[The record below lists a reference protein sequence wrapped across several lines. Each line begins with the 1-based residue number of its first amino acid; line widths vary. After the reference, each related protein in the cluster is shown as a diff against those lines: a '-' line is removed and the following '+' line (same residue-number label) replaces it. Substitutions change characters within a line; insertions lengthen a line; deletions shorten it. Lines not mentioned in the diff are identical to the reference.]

1 MELDHLY
8 DQFLSST
15 HKIFQGFTSHKLDLL
30 IKTFHNHES
39 RKCKLPPIGKG
50 TKTMKA
56 NQIGF
61 LLGHSDRISPKKKN
75 LGLCPLKKLCLEEIR
90 VNVPLMVVQQAL
102 QCWEYLIC
110 LPNWLHLSPVPMTIE
125 ISGQMVDFDC
135 FNYPEF
141 CESRNQVEARTID
154 PSHILTNLRLHA
166 TQKGFFKCDPQAF
179 KRVSVANNDILG
191 RALLEIPIPDKQ
203 SVPFAHKAFSRQ
215 VENQMMTNGD
225 NKEAE
230 LVHKIHNWF
239 DACNERGIPLQ
250 KWLKY
255 FVEMNN
261 YLFRFYDPQHFP
273 VSLMHICGL
282 PSTTFHCILQNISTR
297 IQLYRLLQ
305 NNTYN
310 Q

>member
-1 MELDHLY
+1 M
-8 DQFLSST
+8 
-15 HKIFQGFTSHKLDLL
+15 
-30 IKTFHNHES
+30 
-39 RKCKLPPIGKG
+39 
-50 TKTMKA
+50 
-56 NQIGF
+56 
-61 LLGHSDRISPKKKN
+61 
-75 LGLCPLKKLCLEEIR
+75 
-90 VNVPLMVVQQAL
+90 
-102 QCWEYLIC
+102 
-110 LPNWLHLSPVPMTIE
+110 
-125 ISGQMVDFDC
+125 
-135 FNYPEF
+135 
-141 CESRNQVEARTID
+141 
-154 PSHILTNLRLHA
+154 
-166 TQKGFFKCDPQAF
+166 
-179 KRVSVANNDILG
+179 SVANNNILG

-203 SVPFAHKAFSRQ
+203 SVPFARKVFSRQ

-230 LVHKIHNWF
+230 LVHKIRNWF

-282 PSTTFHCILQNISTR
+282 PSTTFQGILQNISTR

-310 Q
+310 QRSVSTLAVESFFSDLSQVAHTTSGIPMAANVPRYLARMSQLNKIKDDPTK